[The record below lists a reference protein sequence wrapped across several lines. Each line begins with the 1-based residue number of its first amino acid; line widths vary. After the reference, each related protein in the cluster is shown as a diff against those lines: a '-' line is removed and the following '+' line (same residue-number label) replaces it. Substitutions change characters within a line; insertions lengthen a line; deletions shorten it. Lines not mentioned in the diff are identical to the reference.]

1 VKGRYIFIAVLFIV
15 LMVLY
20 LLFSKWNLGKITNLN
35 QIIPNQLPV
44 ATSQGEIQNQSQETE
59 NITSNKI
66 SLAIVSP
73 MDGDTL
79 GSTNAT
85 VKGKTVASAEVFVND
100 VVGKADINGNFSIN
114 VALDE
119 GENQIVVSAND
130 ANGNAAEQAIN
141 VVVTSF

>member
-1 VKGRYIFIAVLFIV
+1 MKGRYIFIAVLFIV

>member
-1 VKGRYIFIAVLFIV
+1 
-15 LMVLY
+15 
-20 LLFSKWNLGKITNLN
+20 
-35 QIIPNQLPV
+35 
-44 ATSQGEIQNQSQETE
+44 
-59 NITSNKI
+59 
-66 SLAIVSP
+66 